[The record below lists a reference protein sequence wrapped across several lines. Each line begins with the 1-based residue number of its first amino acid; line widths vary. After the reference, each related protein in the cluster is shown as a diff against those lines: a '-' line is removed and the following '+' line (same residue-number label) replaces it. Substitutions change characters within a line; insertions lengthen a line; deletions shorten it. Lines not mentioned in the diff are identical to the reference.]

1 MSLPPPH
8 VGFNFVDTL
17 HDDIYPAIDPTK
29 SDLAQPSKAVLVTG
43 AGRGMYVQGKPIFF
57 YFSLSQKPGGSKTC
71 ISSS

>member
-29 SDLAQPSKAVLVTG
+29 SDLSQPFKAVLVTG
-43 AGRGMYVQGKPIFF
+43 AGRGM
-57 YFSLSQKPGGSKTC
+57 
-71 ISSS
+71 